1 MRTTLSFRF
10 TTVFLALLSLT
21 LVVFGVLNFE
31 QRRVYQLPDDGV
43 SWVDTKDG
51 VVAWI
56 VAPDSPAERGGISQ
70 GDYLGAIN
78 GRPVKNALD
87 ATREIFRTGVWAQAR
102 YDLTRN
108 GQAFQTQVV
117 VAPQSNPKSLRHYL
131 ELVGLI
137 YLLIGTFILVRR
149 WTAPKSLHFYVFCL
163 ASFVLY
169 TFSYTG
175 KLNLFDG
182 TIYWLNALAWILQPA
197 LFLHFCLS
205 FPERPEYLRERPVR
219 AVFIYM
225 PGALL
230 MAVHVLVATGFL
242 LWSSPLL
249 LSRIMLDRIELFYL
263 ATYFLLGAFWLWRS
277 YRRAEVPQ
285 VKQQLKW
292 VARGTFLAIVPF
304 ALCYVLPFFLG
315 FVPTPWM
322 KL

>member
-1 MRTTLSFRF
+1 MRTTLPFRF

-43 SWVDTKDG
+43 SWVDTKGG
-51 VVAWI
+51 VTAWL
-56 VAPDSPAERGGISQ
+56 VAPDSPAERAGIAQ
-70 GDYLGAIN
+70 GDKLEAIN
-78 GRPVKNALD
+78 GVPITRALD

-102 YDLTRN
+102 YDLARN
-108 GQAFQTQVV
+108 GQPFQATIV
-117 VAPQSNPKSLRHYL
+117 VAPQSDQTSLRHYL

-182 TIYWLNALAWILQPA
+182 TIYWLNVLAWILQPA

-205 FPERPEYLRERPVR
+205 FPERPAYLRERPVR
-219 AVFIYM
+219 AVFIYL
-225 PGALL
+225 PGAFLL
-230 MAVHVLVATGFL
+230 AVHLLVATARICA
-242 LWSSPLL
+242 SPC
-249 LSRIMLDRIELFYL
+249 
-263 ATYFLLGAFWLWRS
+263 
-277 YRRAEVPQ
+277 RAS
-285 VKQQLKW
+285 
-292 VARGTFLAIVPF
+292 ARGFP
-304 ALCYVLPFFLG
+304 
-315 FVPTPWM
+315 PTSTARGARMRSGAAPSS
-322 KL
+322 